1 MEPLDL
7 TSTPPRSPRAMY
19 LGCMML
25 PRTVDKMRAEQ
36 PGGAVGSYFVLGPAS
51 LSGYVLHKLGI
62 DVDQMRAAVA
72 SAASEDDV
80 VAWLRT
86 RVDPERAAL
95 VNAKLEGMRIDGFT
109 PEVRAQMWKF
119 YPRMEQREGLV
130 TILDLLEADDA
141 ALTT

>member
-7 TSTPPRSPRAMY
+7 TATPPRSPRAMY

-36 PGGAVGSYFVLGPAS
+36 PGGAAGSYFVLAPAS

-62 DVDQMRAAVA
+62 DVAEMRAAVA
-72 SAASEDDV
+72 GAASEDDV
-80 VAWLRT
+80 VAWLRA
-86 RVDPERAAL
+86 RVDPAL
-95 VNAKLEGMRIDGFT
+95 GPVINAKLEAMRIDGFT
-109 PEVRAQMWKF
+109 PEVRAQVRQI
-119 YPRMEQREGLV
+119 YPKVPEREDIV

-141 ALTT
+141 VLTT